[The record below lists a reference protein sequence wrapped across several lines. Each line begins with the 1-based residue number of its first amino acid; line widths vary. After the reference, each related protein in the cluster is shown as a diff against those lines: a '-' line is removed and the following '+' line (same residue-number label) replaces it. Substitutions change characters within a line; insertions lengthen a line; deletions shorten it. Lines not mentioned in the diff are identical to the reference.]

1 MMKLQI
7 SDVVIISDRPR
18 VVKFVFD
25 NGDVLLEDNV
35 VKSKSMVQ
43 KVFRYDDL
51 RQNMKEVENEKD

>member
-1 MMKLQI
+1 MKLQI

-18 VVKFVFD
+18 TVKFVFD

-35 VKSKSMVQ
+35 VKQKKAIQ

-51 RQNMKEVENEKD
+51 RQIMKEQ